1 MSIASFCGISPGSLK
16 LPSATNFE
24 PSGLTTYSDSTDPWI
39 FAVGDSG
46 QVIKAKINHCR
57 DGHPDQTS
65 WHGPTTI
72 SDSSINVSD
81 NASDLKPNDFESVT
95 FANGR
100 IMLGVEGD
108 RTSDKHP
115 NPTCPKVLRFGQ
127 DDTSNEVGTLT
138 GSTWDLNGITPN
150 DKTNAG
156 MEAMTFIP
164 SGSYPSAWAS
174 STHYGGVFVVATQAE
189 TCTAY
194 VYNLADGNGGADIA
208 SSPVNVSTNGLSLG
222 ALEIPQPGASLQ
234 ESKLPKI
241 SEFCFDASRGY
252 LWVLYDGGSSKDY
265 LQALSLDPTTGS
277 LTEMWSSD
285 LPWMGVEGM
294 AIDGN
299 DLYIAID
306 NNDSTDGVYLLS
318 GFTTKISFSSGA
330 AAETSTP

>member
-1 MSIASFCGISPGSLK
+1 MSIASFCGITPGSLK
-16 LPSATNFE
+16 LPNATTFE
-24 PSGLTTYSDSTDPWI
+24 PSGLTIYSDGTDPWI

-57 DGHPDQTS
+57 DGNPGDTS

-72 SDSSINVSD
+72 SASSINVTD
-81 NASDLKPNDFESVT
+81 NNSDLKPNDFESVT
-95 FANGR
+95 YANGK

-108 RTSDKHP
+108 RTSSKHP
-115 NPTCPKVLRFGQ
+115 NPTCPKVLRFNQ
-127 DDTSNEVGTLT
+127 SDSSNDVGTLT

-156 MEAMTFIP
+156 MEAMTFVP
-164 SGSYPSAWAS
+164 SGSYPSSWAS
-174 STHYGGVFVVATQAE
+174 SNHYGGVFVVATQAE

-194 VYNLADGNGGADIA
+194 VYNLDDGNGGNDIA
-208 SSPVNVSTNGLSLG
+208 SSPVNVSTDGLSLG
-222 ALEIPQPGASLQ
+222 ALTISQPRASSG
-234 ESKLPKI
+234 ESKTPKI

-265 LQALSLDPTTGS
+265 LQALALDSTTGA
-277 LTEMWSSD
+277 LTEVWSSD

-306 NNDSTDGVYLLS
+306 NNDSSDGIYLLS
-318 GFTTKISFSSGA
+318 GFTNKITFSSSSAAGA
-330 AAETSTP
+330 AS